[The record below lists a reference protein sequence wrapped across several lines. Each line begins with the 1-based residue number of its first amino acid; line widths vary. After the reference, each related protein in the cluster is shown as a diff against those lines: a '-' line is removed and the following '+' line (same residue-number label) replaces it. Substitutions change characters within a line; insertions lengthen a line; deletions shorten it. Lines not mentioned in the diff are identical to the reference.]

1 MTNLIVDMPVGE
13 DLKRARFGDALKDL
27 PEEKARII
35 RLLVAL
41 LAEYFPLCSLLTV
54 AA

>member
-1 MTNLIVDMPVGE
+1 MIGLTVDMPVGE
-13 DLKRARFGDALKDL
+13 DLKRVRFGDALKDL

-35 RLLVAL
+35 RLLAAL
-41 LAEYFPLCSLLTV
+41 LAEYASFCSLLTV

>member
-1 MTNLIVDMPVGE
+1 MVDMPVGE

-41 LAEYFPLCSLLTV
+41 LAEYPPICSLLTV